1 MAKQEYDLF
10 IIETSPHNWKLE
22 DDCSPKLV
30 DNRWFH
36 IEGIYEKQAPDLER
50 LLAEYNRQ
58 KNKSI
63 NGFEEYLRR
72 NIQGIKITC
81 SVYET
86 QEGEADTKELNEI
99 LERIRKDRGLGALLS
114 AVERE
119 KAKDI
124 LKNKER
130 KHPN

>member
-1 MAKQEYDLF
+1 MAKQEYDFF
-10 IIETSPHNWKLE
+10 IMETSPGNWKLE
-22 DDCSPKLV
+22 DDCSPKPV

-36 IEGIYEKQAPDLER
+36 IEGTYKEQAPDVEKLI
-50 LLAEYNRQ
+50 AEYNRQ
-58 KNKSI
+58 RNKSI
-63 NGFEEYLRR
+63 YGFEEYLRK
-72 NIQGIKITC
+72 NIPDVRITC

-86 QEGEADTKELNEI
+86 PEGESDTSELNEK
-99 LERIRKDRGLGALLS
+99 LERIRNDKGLGALLS

-124 LKNKER
+124 LRNKER